1 MLRIKDKVSLDELRV
16 FGFVYDANSF
26 KYKQKSILPSI
37 CVLDDKHWGAV
48 NRTICNVWGD
58 ADLDILFDLMKSGL
72 VEKFNPKKKGE

>member
-1 MLRIKDKVSLDELRV
+1 MLRIKDRVNLDELRV
-16 FGFVYDANSF
+16 FGFVYDAKSF

-37 CVLDDKHWGAV
+37 CVLDEKHWGPV